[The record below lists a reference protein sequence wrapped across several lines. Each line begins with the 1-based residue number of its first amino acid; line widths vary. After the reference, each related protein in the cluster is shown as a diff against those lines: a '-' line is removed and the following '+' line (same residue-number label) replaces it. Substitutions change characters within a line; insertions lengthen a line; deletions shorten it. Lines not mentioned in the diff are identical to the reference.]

1 MSKKQLK
8 FYERSLEINK
18 DNLDEELSNF
28 PGIFYTISDHYL
40 SALKHRKRLQARL
53 DIEFAALASAIRSA
67 ALETEG
73 KITETQ
79 IKQEVPLHP
88 KYRKL
93 NARLA
98 DAVYIQDRWSA
109 LKEAYVQKSFAL
121 KGLVSLAVHEQYQS
135 DSSAGNKTRRR

>member
-1 MSKKQLK
+1 MSKKQLR
-8 FYERSLEINK
+8 FYEKSLEINK
-18 DNLDEELSNF
+18 ENLDEELSGF
-28 PGIFYTISDHYL
+28 PGIFYTVTDHYL
-40 SALKHRKRLQARL
+40 SAMKHRKRLQARL
-53 DIEFAALASAIRSA
+53 DVEFAALASAIRSA
-67 ALETEG
+67 HLQEG

-79 IKQEVPLHP
+79 IKQEIPLHP

-109 LKEAYVQKSFAL
+109 LKEAYIQKSFAL

-135 DSSAGNKTRRR
+135 DSSSDKKSGRK